1 MRLTLIGPVYP
12 YRGGIAWFTTSLGH
26 ELLSA
31 GHQIQIVSF
40 SRQYPSWLYPG
51 KSDKDPSQ
59 QHVQVSA
66 QFLLDPIYPH
76 TWMRTIRQIKQ
87 FDPQMVIIQWWT
99 TFWAP
104 AFWFISRS
112 LQKRKIP
119 VAFVIHNVMPHEAR
133 FFDRW
138 LVRATLKHGNALI
151 YLSPQEGERL
161 RNLLPGSRVYPSS
174 LPIFKISQTHLDR
187 SIAKQKLGLN
197 SDQKVLLF
205 FGLVRPYKGLS
216 VLLNALEILHK
227 EGIKPILI
235 VVGEF
240 WEDPETYIRQ
250 IHNLSLAD
258 QVKIENRYVP
268 NEEVG
273 IYFSAA
279 DGFVAPYVEGT
290 QSAAIKVAMD
300 YQIPILASDKISGD
314 LSLTDYPVFVH
325 PSGDVAELAA
335 SIRQFLR
342 ESPSQTTPKFQPHG
356 WQDTI
361 LLIEQLCAE
370 LSG

>member
-76 TWMRTIRQIKQ
+76 TWMRAIRQIKQ
-87 FDPQMVIIQWWT
+87 FDPQLVIIQWWT

-104 AFWFISRS
+104 AFWSISRS

-119 VAFVIHNVMPHEAR
+119 VAFIVHNVMPHEAR

-138 LVRATLKHGNALI
+138 LVRETLKHGNALI
-151 YLSPQEGERL
+151 YLSPLEGERL
-161 RNLLPGSRVYPSS
+161 KNLLPDSRFLPST

-187 SIAKQKLGLN
+187 SIAKQKLGLT

-216 VLLNALEILHK
+216 VLLNALEILHE

-240 WEDPETYIRQ
+240 WEDPEAYFRQ

-258 QVKIENRYVP
+258 QVRIENRYVP

-273 IYFSAA
+273 VYFSAA
-279 DGFVAPYVEGT
+279 DGFVAPYIEGT
-290 QSAAIKVAMD
+290 QSAAIKVAMG

-314 LSLTDYPVFVH
+314 LPLTDYPVFVH
-325 PSGDVAELAA
+325 PSGDVVELAA
-335 SIRQFLR
+335 SIRRFLR
-342 ESPSQTTPKFQPHG
+342 ESPSQTTPKFHPHG